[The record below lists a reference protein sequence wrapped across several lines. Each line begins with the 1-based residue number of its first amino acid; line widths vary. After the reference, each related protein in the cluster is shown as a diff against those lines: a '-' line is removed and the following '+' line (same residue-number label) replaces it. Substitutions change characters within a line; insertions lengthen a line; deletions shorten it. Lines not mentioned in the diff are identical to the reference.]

1 MQIACLHTA
10 ELHVETFAA
19 LFAAQAP
26 GVDVSHVVRADLLAR
41 AQSEGAVRIADAT
54 AEAVADLA
62 DFDAVLCTCST
73 LGPLVDALHDTRLI
87 RIDRP
92 LMVAAA
98 AHGARPLLAIC
109 LESTRAASL
118 GAEFARFGR
127 CGNDGG
133 GLMKAGIAVLVL
145 AYGLSQFYR
154 AFLAVLAPDLQ
165 TDIGAMPDDLAFAS
179 GVWFIV
185 FAVMQIPV
193 GAALDTVGPKATAVV
208 LFAIGAAG
216 GAFLFSVAQTPLHV
230 TLAMG
235 LIGVGCSPVRTDGTR
250 CGGLWLARNDAGS
263 CDAVGTDCDAL
274 VGVSQEPAARRGNAA
289 GLGA

>member
-10 ELHVETFAA
+10 EVHVETFAA

-41 AQSEGAVRIADAT
+41 AQSKGAGRVADAT

-92 LMVAAA
+92 LMAAAA

-118 GAEFARFGR
+118 ALLKQAGGPDMAPTVLSCADAWPHFEAADMDTFAAEIARTIKAHIAGHDCVVLGQASMR
-127 CGNDGG
+127 VAEPLLA
-133 GLMKAGIAVLVL
+133 GLDIPVLSSP
-145 AYGLSQFYR
+145 A
-154 AFLAVLAPDLQ
+154 LAVAA
-165 TDIGAMPDDLAFAS
+165 TMAVAS
-179 GVWFIV
+179 
-185 FAVMQIPV
+185 
-193 GAALDTVGPKATAVV
+193 
-208 LFAIGAAG
+208 
-216 GAFLFSVAQTPLHV
+216 
-230 TLAMG
+230 
-235 LIGVGCSPVRTDGTR
+235 
-250 CGGLWLARNDAGS
+250 
-263 CDAVGTDCDAL
+263 
-274 VGVSQEPAARRGNAA
+274 
-289 GLGA
+289 